1 MEYMFKITTH
11 NKLTYYK
18 MIITQ
23 GNDDLNIYYKRP
35 GTLTWNSEVYF
46 IRGFHP
52 YSSKSQYH
60 GRKLTCCGR
69 R

>member
-1 MEYMFKITTH
+1 
-11 NKLTYYK
+11 
-18 MIITQ
+18 MIIIQ